1 MKTMF
6 HSMTAIC
13 AMVMLLFTSGCE
25 DPVPTDYKEEILLEG
40 LLIVGEPLENVRILR
55 TLPVTDTFSFE
66 RASIPDATIIVR
78 ADGVDVP
85 MEFVADPRGGT
96 YRAIDTAYRV
106 KPNVVYSVTV
116 NARGAELSASTRTPA
131 PFEYTAPPR
140 PWLRYPSP
148 DSLLVSVDD
157 SLLISWTGVQ
167 GTDLYIISIT
177 CLDTLGYGQ
186 YLQPPT
192 SEANSRTIRP
202 NPDFFDQSGT
212 LLANERTT
220 LGVTRFT
227 TTQTVWGVF
236 RWYGPHEIRI
246 YAPDRAFLEWIDL
259 VGSGRRSSYDYQQ
272 SNVRGGLGA
281 WGSASMVKQR
291 TFLLK
296 RDTR

>member
-1 MKTMF
+1 MKTTSR
-6 HSMTAIC
+6 SMTFVC
-13 AMVMLLFTSGCE
+13 AMLIVMLTSGCE

-40 LLIVGEPLENVRILR
+40 LLLVGEPLDNVRILR

-78 ADGVDVP
+78 ADGVDIP

-106 KPNVVYSVTV
+106 KSNVVYSVAV
-116 NARGAELSASTRTPA
+116 KARGAELSASTRTPT

-140 PWLRYPSP
+140 PWLRYPSS

-157 SLLISWTGVQ
+157 SLLISWTEVPA
-167 GTDLYIISIT
+167 TDLYIISIT

-192 SEANSRTIRP
+192 SDSNSRTVRP

-246 YAPDRAFLEWIDL
+246 YAPDKAFSEWIDL
-259 VGSGRRSSYDYQQ
+259 IGSGRRSSYDYRQ

-281 WGSASMVKQR
+281 WGSASVIKQR

-296 RDTR
+296 NDGR